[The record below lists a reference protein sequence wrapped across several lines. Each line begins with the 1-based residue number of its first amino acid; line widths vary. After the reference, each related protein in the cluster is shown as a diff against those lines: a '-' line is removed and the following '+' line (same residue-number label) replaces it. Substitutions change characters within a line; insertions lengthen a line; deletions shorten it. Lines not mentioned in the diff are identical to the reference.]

1 MKSLFE
7 IDSLSHR
14 YGSVL
19 ALDGVS
25 ISVEQ
30 GAIGLVGQNGAGKS
44 TLIKILLGLV
54 RHTDGTVRVFGADV
68 AKHGVGLRGR
78 IGYMPEREGVTLSL
92 IHI

>member
-25 ISVEQ
+25 ISVKQ

-54 RHTDGTVRVFGADV
+54 RHNDGTVRVWDLWASRPSV
-68 AKHGVGLRGR
+68 
-78 IGYMPEREGVTLSL
+78 RE
-92 IHI
+92 HMED